1 MRTRTFFAILNMYK
15 LRDLNTMGYKE
26 IIQYLDDFPFLH
38 KREYSE
44 GSVAYE
50 IVTKNMFPDDEDL
63 PLENTAR
70 AVIIDRYGLTC
81 RRLMVMNGLIYAREE
96 LEINN
101 LTELKVY
108 LKNIEDE
115 IKRYSELYKQ
125 AMVDYKLGKMYSD
138 FAD

>member
-1 MRTRTFFAILNMYK
+1 
-15 LRDLNTMGYKE
+15 MGYKE
-26 IIQYLDDFPFLH
+26 IIQYLDDFQFLH

-44 GSVAYE
+44 GAVAYE

-63 PLENTAR
+63 PSENTAR
-70 AVIIDRYGLTC
+70 AITIDQYGLTC
-81 RRLMVMNGLIYAREE
+81 RRLMVMNGLIYAREDIE
-96 LEINN
+96 VNN
-101 LTELKVY
+101 LTELKNY
-108 LKNIEDE
+108 LYEIEEE

>member
-1 MRTRTFFAILNMYK
+1 MYK

-38 KREYSE
+38 KRDYGD

-63 PLENTAR
+63 PSENTAR
-70 AVIIDRYGLTC
+70 AITIDRYGLTC
-81 RRLMVMNGLIYAREE
+81 RRLMVMNGLIYAREDIE
-96 LEINN
+96 VNN

-115 IKRYSELYKQ
+115 IQRYSRMYKQ
-125 AMVDYKLGKMYSD
+125 AMVEYKLNKMKED
-138 FAD
+138 FK

>member
-1 MRTRTFFAILNMYK
+1 
-15 LRDLNTMGYKE
+15 MGYKE

-38 KREYSE
+38 KREYDE
-44 GSVAYE
+44 GEVAYE
-50 IVTKNMFPDDEDL
+50 IVTKNMFPDDDDL
-63 PLENTAR
+63 PSENTAR
-70 AVIIDRYGLTC
+70 AVIIDRYGITC

-115 IKRYSELYKQ
+115 IKRYSKLYKQ
-125 AMVDYKLGKMYSD
+125 AMVDYKLDKMHSD

>member
-38 KREYSE
+38 KQEYSE

-63 PLENTAR
+63 PTENTAR
-70 AVIIDRYGLTC
+70 AVTIDRYGITC
-81 RRLMVMNGLIYAREE
+81 RRLMVMNGLIYAREDIE
-96 LEINN
+96 VNN
-101 LTELKVY
+101 LTELKNY
-108 LKNIEDE
+108 LVEIEEE
-115 IKRYSELYKQ
+115 IKRYSKLYKQ
-125 AMVDYKLGKMYSD
+125 AMVDYKLNKMKED
-138 FAD
+138 F

>member
-1 MRTRTFFAILNMYK
+1 
-15 LRDLNTMGYKE
+15 MGYKE

-38 KREYSE
+38 KREYDE
-44 GSVAYE
+44 GEVAYE
-50 IVTKNMFPDDEDL
+50 IVTKNMFPDDDDL
-63 PLENTAR
+63 PSENTAR
-70 AVIIDRYGLTC
+70 AVIIDRYGITC

-115 IKRYSELYKQ
+115 IKRYSKLYKQ
-125 AMVDYKLGKMYSD
+125 AMVDYKLDKMHSD
-138 FAD
+138 FADQKK

>member
-1 MRTRTFFAILNMYK
+1 
-15 LRDLNTMGYKE
+15 MGYKE

-38 KREYSE
+38 KQEYSE

-50 IVTKNMFPDDEDL
+50 IVTKNMYPDDDVL
-63 PLENTAR
+63 PTENTAR
-70 AVIIDRYGLTC
+70 AITIDRYGLTC

-96 LEINN
+96 LEVNN

-115 IKRYSELYKQ
+115 IKRYSKLYKQ
-125 AMVDYKLGKMYSD
+125 AMVDYKLDKMHSD